1 MNAANTSDTFV
12 PDFAHDSQMSLITP
26 SIDDDMVELPL
37 RCCYNEESSSGSCF
51 SNFFILGFS
60 LASYM

>member
-26 SIDDDMVELPL
+26 SIDDDMGRAPVALL
-37 RCCYNEESSSGSCF
+37 LNEESSSGSCF
-51 SNFFILGFS
+51 SNFILAFS
-60 LASYM
+60 LAT

>member
-37 RCCYNEESSSGSCF
+37 RCSYNEESSWSDGAASLIFLYWGSR
-51 SNFFILGFS
+51 
-60 LASYM
+60 